1 MSREFH
7 SVGKR
12 ITQVDVAPKATG
24 EARYTA
30 DIKLP
35 GMLVGKVLHSPY
47 PHANI
52 KKIDTSKALALPGV
66 EAVITFEDTP
76 KVPYA
81 RSYRDEPMNASG
93 TMQHSDEYILNEKC
107 RYMGDHIAA
116 VAAVDE
122 KTADLALDLIEVEYE
137 VLPFYIEPKDA
148 MQPGAVPIH
157 EWAPNNVPVVISSPP
172 PYLKQGNV
180 EKGLAESDVVIEETF
195 FCSKQ
200 VGCHIETQACVANVD
215 SNGRITV
222 YSPSQL
228 PHLFRREL
236 AKMFKTS
243 VGNINVVS
251 PYVGGSFGIRLSCH
265 NEPIAIALA
274 MKARKPVK
282 LVNTKEED
290 FTELDTRTPEYIT
303 IKMGFKKDGTLHA
316 YYIDVTTWAGGY
328 LGRAQLAGGII
339 LTWGLGHYRC
349 PNTDGRVKIVY
360 TNTTPT
366 GAMRGFGNPPL
377 AWAAE
382 QAMDM
387 AAEKLGMDPV
397 ELRLK
402 NVKKAGEPSNMCLP
416 LESCYEADC
425 LIEGAKAIGWKDKF
439 GKLQQEGKVKRGV
452 GVACMMH
459 CSGAHPLLLE
469 HSGAIIKF
477 NEDGTASLMVN
488 PGSPGTHIWGAL
500 AQIAAEELGIYP
512 EDFNIVAGTTDGSL
526 FDLGSHASRS
536 TYVTGNAVL
545 EAAKKAKGRLL
556 ARAAK
561 TLGVS
566 PDELDIK
573 DRKIFVKAAPEKFI
587 TVADVCFDAIYNF
600 VGECETIMG
609 AASWDSKYTS
619 PPTAAY
625 FAEVEVDT
633 ETYEVK
639 VINFVT
645 AQDCGTAINPMTV
658 EGQCEGGLQQGL
670 GYALTED
677 YYINRE
683 TGKCESDNFTTYK
696 IPGTLDMPENT
707 KVIIINKP
715 DPKGPFGAKGV
726 GEPGSVGVTP
736 AIGNAIYNA
745 IGVRITDLPVTP
757 EKIYAHLRQK
767 AKSK

>member
-1 MSREFH
+1 MSKGYN

-12 ITQVDVAPKATG
+12 ITQVDVAAKATG

-30 DIKLP
+30 DLKLP
-35 GMLVGKVLHSPY
+35 GMLIGKVLHSPY

-66 EAVITFEDTP
+66 EAVITVEDTP
-76 KVPYA
+76 KHYYA
-81 RSYRDEPMNASG
+81 RSYRDSPMNAG
-93 TMQHSDEYILNEKC
+93 GHLQHSDELILNEKC
-107 RYMGDHIAA
+107 RYIGDHIAA

-122 KTADLALDLIEVEYE
+122 KTADAALDLIEVEYE
-137 VLPFYIEPKDA
+137 QLPFYIYPQDA
-148 MQPGAVPIH
+148 MKPGAVPIH
-157 EWAPNNVPVVISSPP
+157 DWAPNNVPIIIDSPP
-172 PYLKQGNV
+172 PSLKQGDM
-180 EKGLAESDVVIEETF
+180 EKAFAESDLIVEETF
-195 FCSKQ
+195 YASKQ
-200 VGCHIETQACVANVD
+200 VGAHIETQACIANVD
-215 SNGRITV
+215 ANGRITC
-222 YSPSQL
+222 YGPSQL

-236 AKMFKTS
+236 AKMFNTT
-243 VGNINVVS
+243 VGNINVVT
-251 PYVGGSFGIRLSCH
+251 PFVGGSFGIRLSCQ

-274 MKARKPVK
+274 LKAKKPVK
-282 LVNTKEED
+282 LVYTKEED
-290 FTELDTRTPEYIT
+290 FVELDTRTPDW
-303 IKMGFKKDGTLHA
+303 IKIKAGFKKDGTLLA
-316 YYIDVTTWAGGY
+316 KDIDVLTWSGGY

-377 AWAAE
+377 AWADE
-382 QAMDM
+382 QIMDM

-402 NVKKAGEPSNMCLP
+402 NVKKAGEPSNMTLP
-416 LESCYEADC
+416 LESCYEDDC
-425 LIEGAKAIGWKDKF
+425 FIEGAKAIGWKEKF
-439 GKLQQEGKVKRGV
+439 GKKQEGRFRRGV
-452 GVACMMH
+452 GCAGMMH

-477 NEDGTASLMVN
+477 NEDGTASLMIN

-512 EDFNIVAGTTDGSL
+512 EDFKIVAGTTDGSL

-536 TYVTGNAVL
+536 TFVTGNAVR
-545 EAAKKAKGRLL
+545 EAAGKAKVRIL

-561 TLGVS
+561 ALGVT
-566 PDELDIK
+566 PEELDIK
-573 DRKIFVKAAPEKFI
+573 DRIVFVKANPEKTI
-587 TVADVCFDAIYNF
+587 TVAQVCSDAIYNF
-600 VGECETIMG
+600 DGECETITG
-609 AASWDSKYTS
+609 VSSWDSKYTS

-625 FAEVEVDT
+625 FAEVEVDM

-639 VINFVT
+639 VVNFVS
-645 AQDCGTAINPMTV
+645 ALDCGTAINPMSV
-658 EGQCEGGLQQGL
+658 EGQGEGGIQQGL
-670 GYALTED
+670 GYALTEH
-677 YYINRE
+677 YGINE
-683 TGKCESDNFTTYK
+683 KTGKCESDNFTTYK
-696 IPGTLDMPENT
+696 MPGVLDMPENT
-707 KVIIINKP
+707 QVIIIDKP

-745 IGVRITDLPVTP
+745 IGVRVLDLPVTP
-757 EKIYAHLRQK
+757 EKIYAALKEQGRVK
-767 AKSK
+767 